1 MRKVIG
7 ARFKKVGKVYYF
19 LCEEFDVKVGDYLIL
34 ETSRGIEYG
43 KCVVAPKFVDETT
56 FPNSLK
62 KCIRIATKEDEM
74 TYNENKKKEKKAF
87 KIAQSKIQEFNIG
100 MNLVEVEYAFDNN
113 KIIFYFIAEGRV
125 DFRELV
131 KTLAAIFKTRIEL
144 RQIGVRDVAKS
155 VGGIGTCGRTLCCST
170 FLGDFT
176 SVSIK
181 MAKEQNL
188 SLNPSKISGMC
199 GRLMCC
205 LKYEQDAYED
215 IKKRTPNIGSI
226 IECEFGEGEVVGTSI
241 LKERV
246 KVKFVIDEEEVFK
259 DVKIDDLTVKY
270 NNKKLPENENKSII
284 DEYEQDDFSKYFI
297 NDIFDQDKLY

>member
-19 LCEEFDVKVGDYLIL
+19 SCEEFDVKVGDYLIL

-56 FPNSLK
+56 FPNPLK
-62 KCIRIATKEDEM
+62 KCIRIANGEDEKI
-74 TYNENKKKEKKAF
+74 YNENKKKEQRAF
-87 KIAQSKIQEFNIG
+87 KIAQEKIAEFNLG

-131 KTLAAIFKTRIEL
+131 KNLAVIFKTRIEL
-144 RQIGVRDVAKS
+144 RQIGVRDEAKS
-155 VGGIGTCGRTLCCST
+155 IGGIGTCGRTLCCST

-205 LKYEQDAYED
+205 LKYEQDTYED
-215 IKKRTPNIGSI
+215 IRKRTPRIGSI
-226 IECEFGEGEVVGTSI
+226 IECSFGEGEVVGTSI
-241 LKERV
+241 LKERI
-246 KVKFVIDEEEVFK
+246 KAKFVINGEEVIKDIKLDDIKIKFNNSDSTVSDERIFSDDYDQGGLAKYFK
-259 DVKIDDLTVKY
+259 D
-270 NNKKLPENENKSII
+270 
-284 DEYEQDDFSKYFI
+284 
-297 NDIFDQDKLY
+297 DILDSEIY